1 MQDEPQARPERVIPF
16 EFRGSGA
23 DYFRIWAVNLLLTIL
38 TIGIYSAWAKVRRM
52 RYLCGSTRLDG
63 HAFDYHAAPVAI
75 LKGRVIAVGLYV
87 VYAIIAQIYPT
98 GSLLL
103 LIPFAFIL
111 PWVVMRSRK
120 FHMRMS
126 SWRGLRFD
134 FHGDYSGALKAYV
147 GWLLAAIATLYV
159 LFPVFLHK
167 RIAYML
173 DHSAYGSQRFRFT
186 TPQSVFWGFG
196 LATVG
201 WVVLLIIVWS
211 LAVGF
216 IVAFIAGFS
225 IMNGAD
231 LGKSRFAWAA
241 TVATFG
247 FVLVGLAVTAYY
259 SKSVTNAAF
268 GGLEIGPHRVQSTLR
283 TGPLVRLYLKNFIL
297 IVLTLGIYYP
307 WAKIATVR
315 YQLANTTLHAQGDLD
330 DFHASASADGTA
342 TGEEISEIFDVD
354 FGL

>member
-1 MQDEPQARPERVIPF
+1 MENETQAAVERVVPF

-23 DYFRIWAVNLLLTIL
+23 EYFRIWSVNLLLTIV
-38 TIGIYSAWAKVRRM
+38 TVGIYSAWAKVRRM
-52 RYLCGSTRLDG
+52 RYFYGSTRLDG
-63 HAFDYHAAPVAI
+63 HAFDYHAAPIAI
-75 LKGRVIAVGLYV
+75 LKGRVIAFGLYV
-87 VYAIIAQIYPT
+87 VYAIIAKAYPT
-98 GSLLL
+98 GSLLG

-111 PWVVMRSRK
+111 PWVVMRSRM

-134 FHGDYSGALKAYV
+134 FHGDYPGALKAYT

-159 LFPVFLHK
+159 LFPVYLRK
-167 RIAYML
+167 RIAYIL
-173 DHSAYGSQRFRFT
+173 DHSTYGSQQFRFT
-186 TPQSVFWGFG
+186 TPQPVFWRFG

-201 WVVLLIIVWS
+201 GSFLLVIAWLVAVLIFAI
-211 LAVGF
+211 
-216 IVAFIAGFS
+216 
-225 IMNGAD
+225 GAD

-247 FVLVGLAVTAYY
+247 FVLIGLAVSAYY

-283 TGPLVRLYLKNFIL
+283 TGPLVRLYIQNFIL
-297 IVLTLGIYYP
+297 IVLTLGIYFP
-307 WAKIATVR
+307 WAKVATIR
-315 YQLANTTLHAQGDLD
+315 YQLANTMIYAQGDLD
-330 DFHASASADGTA
+330 DFHASAEAGGTA

>member
-1 MQDEPQARPERVIPF
+1 MENETQAAVERIVPF

-23 DYFRIWAVNLLLTIL
+23 EYFRIWSVNLLLTIV
-38 TIGIYSAWAKVRRM
+38 TVGIYSAWAKVRRM
-52 RYLCGSTRLDG
+52 RYFYGSTRLDG
-63 HAFDYHAAPVAI
+63 HAFDYHAAPIAI
-75 LKGRVIAVGLYV
+75 LKGRVIAFGLYV
-87 VYAIIAQIYPT
+87 VYAIIAQVYPT
-98 GSLLL
+98 GSLLV

-134 FHGDYSGALKAYV
+134 FHGDYPGALKAYT

-159 LFPVFLHK
+159 LFPVYLRK
-167 RIAYML
+167 RIAYVL
-173 DHSAYGSQRFRFT
+173 DHSTYGSQRFRFT
-186 TPQSVFWGFG
+186 TPQSVFWRFG

-201 WVVLLIIVWS
+201 GSFLLVIAW
-211 LAVGF
+211 LL
-216 IVAFIAGFS
+216 VAALIFAI
-225 IMNGAD
+225 GAD
-231 LGKSRFAWAA
+231 LGKSAGERPGSALASMVMVA
-241 TVATFG
+241 TVG
-247 FVLVGLAVTAYY
+247 LILIGLAVSAYY

-283 TGPLVRLYLKNFIL
+283 TGPLVRLYIKNFIL

-307 WAKIATVR
+307 WAKVATIR
-315 YQLANTTLHAQGDLD
+315 YQLANTMLYAQGDLD
-330 DFHASASADGTA
+330 DFRASAEAGGTA